1 MTVGEKIR
9 TIRKEK
15 GLTQKELGD
24 RLGKISQQQI
34 GQWETGKANPKK
46 ETLQKIAKA
55 LEVDITVLMDISPL
69 SNTEPYITFGSET
82 KGKVP
87 GEIIIDITAENY
99 EKYKKIFL
107 LAFDTIIDEIH
118 KSYDAEIKFY
128 NADTGEE
135 VFFDKEEMNPKN
147 LTDENKFVF
156 FQEIVKEIRY
166 NTILNTYS
174 ITFL

>member
-24 RLGKISQQQI
+24 KLGKISQQQI

-55 LEVDITVLMDISPL
+55 LEVDIAVLMDIIPL
-69 SNTEPYITFGSET
+69 SNHEPHITFET
-82 KGKVP
+82 EIKSKVP

-107 LAFDTIIDEIH
+107 LAFDKIIDEIH
-118 KSYDAEIKFY
+118 KSYDVETKFY

-135 VFFDKEEMNPKN
+135 VFFSEEEMNPKN
-147 LTDENKFVF
+147 LTDENKLLF
-156 FQEIVKEIRY
+156 FQETVKEIRY
-166 NTILNTYS
+166 NTILNTFS
-174 ITFL
+174 ITFI